1 MKSFFKVF
9 SLLVVVFGIM
19 VFTSCKK
26 DDDESNDINMTKDN
40 VVGTWTNTSKNII
53 LTISSNGTGVYSS
66 PYYSNPP
73 EAITWAISGE
83 KTLHL
88 QGTGLFTQNYQLK
101 SSTKLKETSLDIEL
115 TKQ

>member
-1 MKSFFKVF
+1 MKIFLKVF
-9 SLLVVVFGIM
+9 SLMAIVLGLAI
-19 VFTSCKK
+19 FTGCKK
-26 DDDESNDINMTKDN
+26 DDDESGEVKMTKDI

-66 PYYSNPP
+66 PYYNNPP
-73 EAITWAISGE
+73 EAITWAISGD

-101 SSTKLKETSLDIEL
+101 SSAKLKETSLDIEL
-115 TKQ
+115 IKQ